1 LGDVWKDGRK
11 IEKGFELVRRGGKD
25 GKKTT
30 LPHILRPYL
39 TIVNSDL
46 YYFRFFPAFS
56 KTKQRKYVSEYTNGT
71 KKTVK

>member
-1 LGDVWKDGRK
+1 M
-11 IEKGFELVRRGGKD
+11 

-46 YYFRFFPAFS
+46 YYFRFFQVFKEKKAV
-56 KTKQRKYVSEYTNGT
+56 KTRNRT
-71 KKTVK
+71 KT

>member
-1 LGDVWKDGRK
+1 M
-11 IEKGFELVRRGGKD
+11 

-46 YYFRFFPAFS
+46 YYFRFFMPFLQ
-56 KTKQRKYVSEYTNGT
+56 KKQPKPEPIKE
-71 KKTVK
+71 KKR